1 MWRSVFIRACRKG
14 CREERGQSVVSVLP
28 IFGQN
33 AELRQEGEVAIRAAT
48 GTVCKKVVSASVLL
62 MFLRNG

>member
-1 MWRSVFIRACRKG
+1 MWRSVFIRACRKA